1 MSARSG
7 SPDAPGGDAST
18 DVAAALSRWLTP
30 VVERSG
36 QDCRVDGSVTL
47 RHFGYVRLITCVSG
61 PLRVTRTP
69 RPAAPETDGSVALL
83 APSNATVRLAQDGRG
98 TRVENGQL
106 ALVDL
111 RRPFSVEQQQVEQ
124 LQVGQRQVGQQQVEQ
139 DQPARKGQ
147 RERQDRGVRGVAP
160 RGPGRM
166 LFFRVPVHALHVP
179 AATLRSVTARAVT
192 PSGGAGTVLAPL
204 LRHLDES
211 APRIPAAV
219 GERFGGIV
227 TDLMAALAEEL
238 AEDADGPPE
247 TGRRRQIVTIR
258 QYIDRHLG
266 DPDLSAERIARAHL
280 ISVRYLHRL
289 FEGEGITV
297 GRLIQRLRVEGCAR
311 ELSRRGRVGPSLSVV
326 AARWGFRSTAHFS
339 RAFKAVHG
347 CAPQQWRR
355 LTVAADDPAV
365 RSDVGVL
372 GRLS

>member
-1 MSARSG
+1 MSARSDSPY
-7 SPDAPGGDAST
+7 SPDDDAST
-18 DVAAALSRWLTP
+18 DVAAALCRWLAP
-30 VVERSG
+30 VVERTG
-36 QDCRVDGSVTL
+36 HENRVDGAVTVH
-47 RHFGYVRLITCVSG
+47 HFGYVRMITCVSG
-61 PLRVTRTP
+61 PLRVTRDP

-83 APSNATVRLAQDGRG
+83 APSNAAVRLAQDGRA
-98 TRVENGQL
+98 TRVDSGQL

-124 LQVGQRQVGQQQVEQ
+124 DQLAQKGQQSQQEQ
-139 DQPARKGQ
+139 
-147 RERQDRGVRGVAP
+147 QDREVRGAAP
-160 RGPGRM
+160 RGPARM
-166 LFFRVPVHALHVP
+166 LFFRLPVHALHVP
-179 AATLRSVTARAVT
+179 AATLHHVTARAVA
-192 PSGGAGTVLAPL
+192 PSAGAGTVLAPL

-227 TDLMAALAEEL
+227 TDLVAALSEEL

-247 TGRRRQIVTIR
+247 TGRHRLVVTIR
-258 QYIDRHLG
+258 RYIDRNLG

-289 FEGEGITV
+289 FEGEQVTV
-297 GRLIQRLRVEGCAR
+297 GRLIQRLRIEQCAR
-311 ELSRRGRVGPSLSVV
+311 ELARRGRVGPSLSVV

-355 LTVAADDPAV
+355 LAVAAAEEPAD
-365 RSDVGVL
+365 RSDVEAP